1 MNKFNT
7 NDFEKEKKYI
17 TPEIYIV
24 DNFLPID
31 LINKLHDK
39 LFLSPWHI
47 HNSDVEKY
55 PDSFFWATFI
65 DNDNYS
71 EEIQYFIEKLND
83 RNILRIYANG
93 QSSTQHGDFHMDD
106 GDRTYLIGMS
116 KDWSMESGGATEF
129 VIDEK
134 NHITTLIYPLY
145 NRVMSFPSNI
155 MHRALPNI
163 SLNKFRITLAIKT
176 ADKENHNPKKNS
188 AIEFI
193 C

>member
-31 LINKLHDK
+31 FIDDLQTK
-39 LFLSPWHI
+39 LFSSLWYI
-47 HNSDVEKY
+47 HNSDPEKY
-55 PDSFFWATFI
+55 PDSFFWATMI
-65 DNDNYS
+65 GSDNYA
-71 EEIQYFIEKLND
+71 EEINYLSEKLNN
-83 RNILRIYANG
+83 RNIIRIYANG

-116 KDWSMESGGATEF
+116 KEWDMDSGGATEF
-129 VIDEK
+129 VIDEA
-134 NHITTLIYPLY
+134 NHITTSIYPLY
-145 NRVMSFPSNI
+145 NRLISFPSNV

-176 ADKENHNPKKNS
+176 ADKENNNPKKNS

-193 C
+193 S